1 MRVDRRRTRSFSE
14 IASEYLRERTAP
26 GRAFAAFRAELRT
39 RVVPVHWTNLFG
51 VITVASIAVLFVTGV
66 ILMFVYVPSSEP
78 VIYKGDFA
86 PLVGIEVSRA
96 FDSVMRLSFDVP
108 GGLMLR
114 QLHHWAALL
123 VPASIMLQLLVS
135 FFTGAFRRP
144 RRGSW
149 LALFLL
155 LIAVLAGGWSGYA
168 LPDDALSG
176 TGLRIV
182 HGIVHSIPFVG
193 TWIAS
198 FLFGGEFPSTIIE
211 NLNLIHVAIVPVVV
225 LLLIAL
231 RARSAYKNKPPQFA
245 AGGREEGNV
254 VGMPMLPHAAVRSGG
269 FFAIVVGVLVLMASA
284 VQISPLWTYGPADPG
299 TVSAGSQPDWYTGF
313 LDGALRLV
321 PPGWEFV
328 LFERTFTLA
337 LLAPLVVIGVFLLTV
352 AVYPFLEGWLSK
364 DKSDHHILDRPRNTA
379 TRTGIGVA
387 GMTFYGVLWLAASA
401 DVMAFVLQLSFE
413 SVIVTLQVTLFA
425 GPVLAFILTRRI
437 CLALQKKDRDLVLH
451 GYETGRIV
459 RLPGG
464 EFVEVHQPLEA
475 QERWRLAAHTHPDAI
490 EARPSEAGR
499 LSVLE
504 RTRSALA
511 AKFYADRID
520 KGAPESAHE
529 EPEGAHQEPEGAH
542 EEPDPAP
549 NATAAAVDTGTR
561 PQPTMVR

>member
-1 MRVDRRRTRSFSE
+1 VRADRRRPRSFSE
-14 IASEYLRERTAP
+14 TASEYLRERTAP
-26 GRAFAAFRAELRT
+26 GRAFTTFRAELRT
-39 RVVPVHWTNLFG
+39 RVIPVHWTNFLG
-51 VITVASIAVLFVTGV
+51 VITIASIAVLFVTG
-66 ILMFVYVPSSEP
+66 IMLMFVYVPSSGP
-78 VIYKGDFA
+78 VVYKGDFA

-108 GGLMLR
+108 GGLVVR

-193 TWIAS
+193 TWIAT

-211 NLNLIHVAIVPVVV
+211 NLNLIHVAVVPAVTV
-225 LLLIAL
+225 LLIAL
-231 RARSAYKNKPPQFA
+231 RARWAFKNKPPQFA

-254 VGMPMLPHAAVRSGG
+254 VGIPMLPHAAVRSGG
-269 FFAIVVGVLVLMASA
+269 FFAVVVGVLVLMASA

-328 LFERTFTLA
+328 LFDRTVTLA
-337 LLAPLVVIGVFLLTV
+337 LLVPLVVIGVFLLVV
-352 AVYPFLEGWLSK
+352 AVYPFLEGWISK
-364 DKSDHHILDRPRNTA
+364 DKTDHHILDRPRNTA
-379 TRTGIGVA
+379 TRTGIGSGSQRVP
-387 GMTFYGVLWLAASA
+387 M
-401 DVMAFVLQLSFE
+401 
-413 SVIVTLQVTLFA
+413 
-425 GPVLAFILTRRI
+425 
-437 CLALQKKDRDLVLH
+437 
-451 GYETGRIV
+451 
-459 RLPGG
+459 
-464 EFVEVHQPLEA
+464 
-475 QERWRLAAHTHPDAI
+475 
-490 EARPSEAGR
+490 
-499 LSVLE
+499 
-504 RTRSALA
+504 
-511 AKFYADRID
+511 
-520 KGAPESAHE
+520 
-529 EPEGAHQEPEGAH
+529 
-542 EEPDPAP
+542 
-549 NATAAAVDTGTR
+549 
-561 PQPTMVR
+561 

>member
-1 MRVDRRRTRSFSE
+1 MRADRRRTRSRSD
-14 IASEYLRERTAP
+14 AVSDYLRERTAA
-26 GRAFAAFRAELRT
+26 GRAFTAFRAELRT

-51 VITVASIAVLFVTGV
+51 VVTVASIVVLFVTGV
-66 ILMFVYVPSSEP
+66 MLMFVYVPSSEP
-78 VIYKGDFA
+78 VTYRGEYA
-86 PLVGIEVSRA
+86 PLVGVEVSRA

-211 NLNLIHVAIVPVVV
+211 NLNVIHWAIVPAGIV
-225 LLLIAL
+225 LLIAL
-231 RARSAYKNKPPQFA
+231 RIRSAYRNKPPQFA
-245 AGGREEGNV
+245 AGGTEEGNV
-254 VGMPMLPHAAVRSGG
+254 VGIPLLPHAAVRAAGLFS
-269 FFAIVVGVLVLMASA
+269 IVAGLLVLMASA
-284 VQISPLWTYGPADPG
+284 VQISPVWTYGPADPG

-328 LFERTFTLA
+328 LFDRTFTLA
-337 LLAPLVVIGVFLLTV
+337 LLVPLVVIGVFLLIV

-364 DKSDHHILDRPRNTA
+364 DKTDHHILDRPRNTA
-379 TRTGIGVA
+379 TRTGVGVA

-401 DVMAFVLQLSFE
+401 DVMAFVFHLSFE
-413 SVIVTLQVTLFA
+413 SVIVILQVTLIA
-425 GPVLAFILTRRI
+425 GPVLAFMLTRRI

-464 EFVEVHQPLEA
+464 EFVEVHRPLDE
-475 QERWRLAAHTHPDAI
+475 QERWRLVAHTHPDAI
-490 EARPSEAGR
+490 DARPTDAGT

-504 RTRSALA
+504 RARAALA
-511 AKFYADRID
+511 ALFYADRID
-520 KGAPESAHE
+520 KAYPTDATDAGDAP
-529 EPEGAHQEPEGAH
+529 Q
-542 EEPDPAP
+542 PA
-549 NATAAAVDTGTR
+549 ATVDTGTK
-561 PQPTMVR
+561 PQPTVAR

>member
-1 MRVDRRRTRSFSE
+1 MRADRRRTRSISE
-14 IASEYLRERTAP
+14 RASEYLRERTAP
-26 GRAFAAFRAELRT
+26 GRAATAFISELRG
-39 RVVPVHWTNLFG
+39 RAVPVHWTNLFG

-66 ILMFVYVPSSEP
+66 MLMFVYVPSSE
-78 VIYKGDFA
+78 VVKYRGDFS
-86 PLVGIEVSRA
+86 PLVGVEVSRA
-96 FDSVMRLSFDVP
+96 FDSVMRLSFDIP

-149 LALFLL
+149 VALFLL

-211 NLNLIHVAIVPVVV
+211 NLNLIHVAVVPAAL
-225 LLLIAL
+225 LLLIAI
-231 RARSAYKNKPPQFA
+231 RARSAYRNRPPQFA
-245 AGGREEGNV
+245 AGGREEDNV
-254 VGMPMLPHAAVRSGG
+254 VGIPILPRAAARSGG
-269 FFAIVVGVLVLMASA
+269 FFSIVVGVLVLMAAA
-284 VQISPLWTYGPADPG
+284 VQISPVWAYGPADPG

-328 LFERTFTLA
+328 LFDRTFTLA
-337 LLAPLVVIGVFLLTV
+337 LLAPLVVIGAFLLIV

-364 DKSDHHILDRPRNTA
+364 DKTDHHILDRPRNTA

-387 GMTFYGVLWLAASA
+387 GMMFYGVLWLAASA
-401 DVMAFVLQLSFE
+401 DVMALVFQLSFE
-413 SVIVTLQVTLFA
+413 SVIVTLQVALIA
-425 GPVLAFILTRRI
+425 GPVLAFMLTRRI

-451 GYETGRIV
+451 GYETGRVV

-464 EFVEVHQPLEA
+464 EFVEVHQPLDE
-475 QERWRLAAHTHPDAI
+475 QERWRLAAHAHPEAI
-490 EARPSEAGR
+490 DARPSESGQ
-499 LSVLE
+499 LSLVE
-504 RTRSALA
+504 RMRAALA
-511 AKFYADRID
+511 AMFYADRVEKAD
-520 KGAPESAHE
+520 SAGPGEDSPAALGVGTE
-529 EPEGAHQEPEGAH
+529 ENHRA
-542 EEPDPAP
+542 
-549 NATAAAVDTGTR
+549 
-561 PQPTMVR
+561 